1 MKKEGR
7 IASYTTDYIDLVDK
21 RFIINQYNLW

>member
-7 IASYTTDYIDLVDK
+7 IASSTTDYIDLVDK